1 MRERLTPDPPEP
13 SDPVPTVGRVDEL
26 TWAVTDGPD
35 GTAAVELPD
44 DAASARRLDGQA
56 GGFWCARR
64 AGGCGGAL
72 QVVLGSARPAFRH
85 TGDQPCRFL
94 RRGAAA
100 GHAYDHLRY
109 RSALTGWLTAQG
121 LSSRVATVTGPDGHT
136 GLHVVVDA
144 LGAAVEVQLAPLTDT
159 AWRAR
164 DDRARRT
171 ARSVTWLHGPEA
183 DGVAATEASVR
194 GASLSLRRHDR
205 GLLAGVRDAGGG
217 VRWVRLAA
225 CRLTAD
231 GITAPGLAEARAA
244 HQRRAA
250 ARQDTARRV
259 ARQAGRWSQRAGAVP
274 WDVRTGTL
282 PFPAAG

>member
-1 MRERLTPDPPEP
+1 
-13 SDPVPTVGRVDEL
+13 VDEL

-35 GTAAVELPD
+35 GTVAVELPD

-56 GGFWCARR
+56 DGFWCARR
-64 AGGCGGAL
+64 AGGCGGPL
-72 QVVLGSARPAFRH
+72 RVVLDGVRPVFRH
-85 TGDQPCRFL
+85 AGGEPCRFV
-94 RRGAAA
+94 RRAVPAA
-100 GHAYDHLRY
+100 HAYDHLRY
-109 RSALTGWLTAQG
+109 RSALTTWLTGQG
-121 LSSRVATVTGPDGHT
+121 HRPRVETVTGRDGQT

-171 ARSVTWLHGPEA
+171 ARSVTWLHGPQA
-183 DGVAATEASVR
+183 DVVAATEASVR
-194 GASLSLRRHDR
+194 GAALSLRRHDR
-205 GLLAGVRDAGGG
+205 GLLVGVRDAGGG
-217 VRWVRLAA
+217 VRWVRLTA

-231 GITAPGLAEARAA
+231 GVSAPGLAEARAA
-244 HQRRAA
+244 HERRAT
-250 ARQDTARRV
+250 ARQDAARRV
-259 ARQAGRWSQRAGAVP
+259 ARQAGRWSQRTGAVP